1 MMLGGILEI
10 FKYRVLIQTLV
21 LRELKSRYR
30 GSILGF
36 LWSFL
41 NPLFLMLVY
50 TLVFSVYLRNPM
62 KGYSA
67 FLFCG
72 LLPWLWFSTS
82 IMNGAASI
90 RGGGHLIKKVA
101 FPAEILPL
109 VAVLSNMINFLLSL
123 PILFLFLLIFKIAIT
138 PLIFLF
144 PLLLLIQFVFSTG
157 LVLFLSAINVHFK
170 DVEQILNNLLMLLFF
185 LTPIIYPATFIPE
198 SYREFFLIL
207 NPLFSLMTS
216 YQDILFHGRLPG
228 AVGLS
233 YLFIVSILI
242 FFIGYSIFNR
252 FRDTFAEEV

>member
-1 MMLGGILEI
+1 MLGGILEI

-30 GSILGF
+30 GSFLGF

-50 TLVFSVYLRNPM
+50 TLVFSVYLKNPM
-62 KGYSA
+62 EGYPA

-82 IMNGAASI
+82 IMHGAASI
-90 RGGGHLIKKVA
+90 RDGGHLIKKVV

-123 PILFLFLLIFKIAIT
+123 PILFLFLLISKITIT
-138 PLIFLF
+138 LPALLF
-144 PLLLLIQFVFSTG
+144 PLILLIQFILSTG
-157 LVLFLSAINVHFK
+157 LAFLLSAINVHLK
-170 DVEQILNNLLMLLFF
+170 DVEQILNNLLMVVFF
-185 LTPIIYPATFIPE
+185 LTPILYPVTFIPDK
-198 SYREFFLIL
+198 YREFFVIL
-207 NPLFSLMTS
+207 NPLFTLITS
-216 YQDILFHGRLPG
+216 YQDILFNGRLPG
-228 AVGLS
+228 IGGLS
-233 YLFIVSILI
+233 YLSFISILMLL
-242 FFIGYSIFNR
+242 IGYTVFNK